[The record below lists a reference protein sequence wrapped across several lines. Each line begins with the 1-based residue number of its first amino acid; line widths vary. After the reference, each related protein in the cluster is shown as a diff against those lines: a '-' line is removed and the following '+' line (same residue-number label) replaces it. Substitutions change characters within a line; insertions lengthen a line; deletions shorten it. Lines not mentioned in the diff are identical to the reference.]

1 MAIPGDF
8 ETRMRVLED
17 VEAIKRLKARYW
29 RCMDQKLWAEMEQ
42 LYTDDATQEAGD
54 WRVEGGGRAI
64 VRRLS
69 QVLDG
74 VATAHGGHS
83 PDIEITGDTTARG
96 TWALQDRLVWKS
108 GRKMTG
114 FGHYEDE
121 YVKEQ
126 GAWRIRSTRI
136 TRLFEEWA

>member
-1 MAIPGDF
+1 MAIPRDF

-17 VEAIKRLKARYW
+17 VEAIKKLKAAYW
-29 RCMDQKLWAEMEQ
+29 RCMDQKLWAEWSSST
-42 LYTDDATQEAGD
+42 LTTPPRKRVTGGWKGEAGPSSGVSP
-54 WRVEGGGRAI
+54 RTGRCRYSPPA
-64 VRRLS
+64 
-69 QVLDG
+69 
-74 VATAHGGHS
+74 AT